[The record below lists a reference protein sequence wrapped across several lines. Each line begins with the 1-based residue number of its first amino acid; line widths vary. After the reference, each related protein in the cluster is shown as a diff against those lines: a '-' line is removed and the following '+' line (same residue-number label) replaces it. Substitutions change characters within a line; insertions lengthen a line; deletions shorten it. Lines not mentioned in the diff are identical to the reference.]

1 MAWNIAF
8 MFVKANKD
16 EIDHVLPDVLDKKDE
31 NLFFEDATSV
41 RMGHAM
47 GVSFYGDWIILSDV
61 QGRVIFNDSYPKDIS
76 KKYLVKTFWIS
87 EDMIFRQYEKGDLI
101 KEIKGIEAGG
111 KYLQQNKKQ
120 PIDEWGETRII
131 QILEFEIFSNVPGKK
146 GWDILFG
153 LRFDKYDLD

>member
-8 MFVKANKD
+8 MFVKATKD
-16 EIDHVLPDVLDKKDE
+16 NIDDVVPDVLTKKGE
-31 NLFFEDATSV
+31 NLFFEEATSLS
-41 RMGHAM
+41 MGHAM
-47 GVSFYGDWIILSDV
+47 GVSFYKDWTIISDV

-76 KKYLVKTFWIS
+76 QRYLVKTFWVS
-87 EDMIFRQYEKGDLI
+87 EQMIFRKYEKGKLT

-111 KYLQQNKKQ
+111 KFLVDQGTQ
-120 PIDEWGETRII
+120 PLNEWGETRII
-131 QILEFEIFSNVPGKK
+131 QILELETFGNHGDKK